1 MTKALLSRRGV
12 EFDDFNVAAD
22 PSAMDDLRA
31 LGIMSVPTVVVADR
45 SVSGWNPTQL
55 AELVGI
61 AHEERAVPPDELVR
75 TTRLVLEAAI
85 RAARQVPDDRW
96 ELTHPKRKR
105 PLRELVRHLFQGVE
119 VSVDADVLGIFPA
132 KLWLEERDVPFMTG
146 GARLVRYGEA
156 VRAKFDTWFA
166 VVDPATFER
175 TIDADVGPRT
185 LNQVL
190 ERTRLHAGQHL
201 RQVYAFLEMCGV
213 TPESP
218 LTEAELRRLGFHQL
232 PDEVF

>member
-31 LGIMSVPTVVVADR
+31 LGIMSVPAVIVGER
-45 SVSGWNPTQL
+45 SMSGWNPTQL

-61 AHEERAVPPDELVR
+61 THEEQAVPPDELIR
-75 TTRLVLEAAI
+75 TVRLVLDAAI
-85 RAARQVPDDRW
+85 RAARQVPENCW
-96 ELTHPKRKR
+96 ETKHPKRDR
-105 PLRELVRHLFQGVE
+105 PLRELVRHLFQVVE
-119 VSVDADVLGIFPA
+119 VSVDVDVLGVFPA
-132 KLWLEERDVPFMTG
+132 KRWLQEVDVPFMTG
-146 GARLVRYGEA
+146 GARLVRYGET
-156 VRAKFDTWFA
+156 VRQKFDTWYA
-166 VVDPATFER
+166 VVDADASAR

-201 RQVYAFLEMCGV
+201 RQLYLFLEMCGV

-218 LTEAELRRLGFHQL
+218 ATVDELRRLGFHQL
-232 PDEVF
+232 PEEVF

>member
-31 LGIMSVPTVVVADR
+31 LGIMSVPAVVVGDR
-45 SVSGWNPTQL
+45 SMSGWNPTQL

-61 AHEERAVPPDELVR
+61 GHEERVVSPDELVR
-75 TTRLVLEAAI
+75 TTRLVLDAAI
-85 RAARQVPDDRW
+85 RAARQVPEDRW
-96 ELTHPKRKR
+96 ELTHPKRTR
-105 PLRELVRHLFQGVE
+105 PLRELVRHLFQVVE
-119 VSVDADVLGIFPA
+119 VSVDADVLGVFPA

-166 VVDPATFER
+166 VVDSASFDR

-213 TPESP
+213 TPEAP
-218 LTEAELRRLGFHQL
+218 LTHDELRRLGFDQL